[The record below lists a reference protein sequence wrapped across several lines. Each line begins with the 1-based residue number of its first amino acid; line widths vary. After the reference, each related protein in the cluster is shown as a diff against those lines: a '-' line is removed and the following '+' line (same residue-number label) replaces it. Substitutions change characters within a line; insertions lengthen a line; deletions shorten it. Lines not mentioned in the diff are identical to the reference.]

1 LLKCDECT
9 IQDISCS
16 NFNIKKLEIYG
27 NYVFEKKEIIIKIKN
42 AVKEFLISNKDV
54 DYLVAYYYPTYEDM
68 NNNLA
73 LCCLI
78 LNKDIKNMDLTSEN
92 FCQKLIWNEY
102 YDFFSASKKEIKE
115 SYYNILNEANKMMQA
130 VEEAYFILYELL
142 VTVNY
147 KNLSEPNDLQEGLE
161 RWLIRAEHIN
171 KYLCKLKPVVNYDF
185 ICLIRHMNDIF
196 YYCCVSHHSEIT
208 NAENSG
214 RLIINDEIASAMD
227 KFKIIHQLLTN
238 FIEKYPNK
246 ETNEDNIQFFL
257 EKNFEEKKE
266 VNEI

>member
-1 LLKCDECT
+1 MLKCNEYT

-16 NFNIKKLEIYG
+16 DFNIKKLEIYG
-27 NYVFEKKEIIIKIKN
+27 NYIFEKNEIIKKIKN
-42 AVKEFLISNKDV
+42 AVKEFLNSNKDI

-78 LNKDIKNMDLTSEN
+78 LNRDIKNIDLTYEN
-92 FCQKLIWNEY
+92 VYQKLIWNEY
-102 YDFFSASKKEIKE
+102 YDFFSASKKAIKV
-115 SYYNILNEANKMMQA
+115 SYCNVFNEANKMLQA

-147 KNLSEPNDLQEGLE
+147 RNLSEPNNLQERLE

-171 KYLCKLKPVVNYDF
+171 KYFCKLKPIVNYNF
-185 ICLIRHMNDIF
+185 ICLIHHMNDIF
-196 YYCCVSHHSEIT
+196 YYCCVPHHSEIT
-208 NAENSG
+208 NTENNG
-214 RLIINDEIASAMD
+214 QLIINNEITNAID
-227 KFKIIHQLLTN
+227 KFKIIHQQLTD
-238 FIEKYPNK
+238 FIEKYSNK

-257 EKNFEEKKE
+257 EKNFEEKRR
-266 VNEI
+266 